1 MKLKSINL
9 KKINLKKIQLNS
21 IRAKLIIA
29 SVLIIVLTSFIITAL
44 AYNNSKEDIEST
56 YYDLVISINDNLM
69 NSIKSEMNHYIN
81 SSDLLRDEVEKYLS
95 KGLEIESYDAYLTFQ
110 MKRYVKNLEA
120 IGNIMLIND
129 DNGDYLQTNN
139 GVPERNYN
147 PTKEPWYGECKNDM
161 VITSPYYYEKMDK
174 YVVSIL
180 NPIVVNNKKIG
191 VLNFIL
197 DIQSLSDRISS
208 NRIGEE
214 GYVTILSN
222 DLKHITHPDSNL
234 WGLEPT
240 YFEES
245 KTLQL
250 TDNKNDYIHF
260 NVNNKDVVGYFNTVE
275 GLNWK
280 VMSVIYKDEINER
293 VNKLLIS
300 LLITGAIIVGIG
312 IFFAVFLAAD
322 WIKPIK
328 QILNVITYVS
338 DGDMTKKINIKNK
351 DEFGQLG
358 SSYNKMIENI
368 SKFILDVKLLGKT
381 VLTANDEL
389 VINSREVDRS
399 IQEIT
404 ETIESISAGTVMN
417 TTISNKGMNATN
429 RIDETVNKLVKSRSA
444 IEKNLFSIADANTS
458 TNEEVINLKEKN
470 QKSNEITEHLET
482 EINRLQEQY
491 LKIID
496 MLDVI
501 RQISSQTN
509 LLALNASIEAARA
522 GEAGKGFAVVADEIR
537 VLAEGTN
544 KATHEIKDII
554 EVIENENT
562 NTVNAIKVSKE
573 IIGQQSEAVDKVEIS
588 FNNISKTI
596 KVLEGEIELNNNL
609 IEDLE
614 KEKQEL
620 IKTMTTVLSV
630 SEQTEVET
638 DKISKEVSRS
648 ANAVFNITERV
659 EELKALVVKMN
670 SNINKFNV
678 Q

>member
-120 IGNIMLIND
+120 IGNIMLINE

-174 YVVSIL
+174 YVISIL

-197 DIQSLSDRISS
+197 DIQSLSDRVSS
-208 NRIGEE
+208 NKIGEE

-222 DLKHITHPDSNL
+222 DLKHITHLDSNL

-240 YFEES
+240 YFDES

-250 TDNKNDYIHF
+250 TNNKNDYIHF

-312 IFFAVFLAAD
+312 IFFAVLLAAD

-429 RIDETVNKLVKSRSA
+429 RIDETVNKLVQSRSA
-444 IEKNLFSIADANTS
+444 IENNLFSIADANTS

-573 IIGQQSEAVDKVEIS
+573 IIGQQSEAVDKVELS
-588 FNNISKTI
+588 FNNISNTM

-620 IKTMTTVLSV
+620 IKIMSTVLSV

-648 ANAVFNITERV
+648 ANAVYNITGRV

-678 Q
+678 E